1 MKSKKKVTQIDIDKQ
16 NNKLFALE
24 HRLQYLINEHVA
36 LKEKFNKIM
45 KEYKDSC
52 DILQIKENEKDKI
65 PQYKKDYT
73 KTKELE
79 KQKHDLIFKLETF
92 KNEHLSIKQTLE
104 EYENKK
110 KKLQSKYDRLKT
122 ENNEL
127 KNREE
132 EIDYYINER
141 KIEKK
146 GLEDFLDEK
155 IKEEIKLRSFFEDEY
170 KKLKEAKK
178 NYNPP
183 KKNFD
188 LTINPGNSNNTH
200 NNINNN
206 INNNLFDFHNLSNV
220 KSNEDENLSMSKK
233 NDNNDFSINKEQNK
247 DNNNKYNNKNNKN
260 SNIEDKKEDENLI
273 NSINNM
279 DIKKEKTKKNY
290 ESKNEDNK
298 KEFAFN
304 HSNSSIS
311 HSVNLSLQSSD
322 SENSD

>member
-1 MKSKKKVTQIDIDKQ
+1 MKSKRKVTQYDIDKQ

-45 KEYKDSC
+45 KEYKDAC
-52 DILQIKENEKDKI
+52 DLLQIKEKEKNKI
-65 PQYKKDYT
+65 PQYKKDYS
-73 KTKELE
+73 KSKELE
-79 KQKHDLIFKLETF
+79 KQKHDLMFKLETF

-110 KKLQSKYDRLKT
+110 KKLQMKYDRLLK

-146 GLEDFLDEK
+146 GLEEFLNEK
-155 IKEEIKLRSFFEDEY
+155 IKEETQLRSFFESEY
-170 KKLKEAKK
+170 NKMKEAKK
-178 NYNPP
+178 NYVPP
-183 KKNFD
+183 KKKFD
-188 LTINPGNSNNTH
+188 LTINPNAKD

-206 INNNLFDFHNLSNV
+206 NFPDFHNLSNV
-220 KSNEDENLSMSKK
+220 VGSEEENSDKK
-233 NDNNDFSINKEQNK
+233 NDSL
-247 DNNNKYNNKNNKN
+247 NNKNQINIQDKN
-260 SNIEDKKEDENLI
+260 DEENMI
-273 NSINNM
+273 NSFNNLGIKNNQNM
-279 DIKKEKTKKNY
+279 NNGNPNLEMKKDIG
-290 ESKNEDNK
+290 
-298 KEFAFN
+298 FN
-304 HSNSSIS
+304 S
-311 HSVNLSLQSSD
+311 HSSDNNSVSVSLENSD